1 MTLKDRIIRVLDK
14 RGLKYSDL
22 CNELE
27 VSEEELDKSIN
38 LKNDGK
44 LFENISK
51 ILKIPL
57 YSFYHDPNKK
67 DPPPGKRYYDEDI
80 WED

>member
-22 CNELE
+22 CDELE
-27 VSEEELDKSIN
+27 ISEQELDESIS
-38 LKNDGK
+38 LKDVK

-51 ILKIPL
+51 SLKIPL

-67 DPPPGKRYYDEDI
+67 DPPPGKRYDEDI

>member
-14 RGLKYSDL
+14 KGLKYSDL
-22 CNELE
+22 CGELE
-27 VSEEELDKSIN
+27 VSEEELDDSIR
-38 LKNDGK
+38 LQDVK

-51 ILKIPL
+51 LLKIPL

-67 DPPPGKRYYDEDI
+67 YPPNGKRYYDEDI